1 MSSRSNTMSSASSA
15 NTANSSA
22 NMSAINRRNV
32 ISNNNI
38 IAEMQICQGSKGMYY
53 CVNNVNFDI
62 HFPLQYALDM
72 TKDAVEFCVNCNK
85 YGYVNGVFVGFCC
98 GCIDTKYNSSNLGN
112 GMEYYET
119 QRVDETHTEYTT
131 IWQTYLR
138 GIDLDQIGDDELAE
152 HMQESKVMSEPA
164 APLEPETNDESKF
177 EAIHAAMMNGKITVR
192 DGKITVLD
200 GQNSVLDGQITIR
213 DRIINTA
220 TICGNN

>member
-1 MSSRSNTMSSASSA
+1 MSSRSNRSSA
-15 NTANSSA
+15 NSA
-22 NMSAINRRNV
+22 NMSAINQRNA
-32 ISNNNI
+32 ISSNNI

-72 TKDAVEFCVNCNK
+72 TKDENAFCVNCNK
-85 YGYVNGVFVGFCC
+85 YGYINGVFIGLCC
-98 GCIDTKYNSSNLGN
+98 GCIDTKYTGSTGLGT
-112 GMEYYET
+112 GMEDYET

-152 HMQESKVMSEPA
+152 HMQESNVVREPA

-177 EAIHAAMMNGKITVR
+177 EAIHKAMMNGK
-192 DGKITVLD
+192 
-200 GQNSVLDGQITIR
+200 ITIR

>member
-1 MSSRSNTMSSASSA
+1 MSSRSNRSSA
-15 NTANSSA
+15 N
-22 NMSAINRRNV
+22 SAINRRNA
-32 ISNNNI
+32 ISSNNI

-72 TKDAVEFCVNCNK
+72 TKDDEICVNCNK
-85 YGYVNGVFVGFCC
+85 YGYINGVFVGLCC
-98 GCIDTKYNSSNLGN
+98 GCIDTKYNSSTGLGT
-112 GMEYYET
+112 GMEDYET

-152 HMQESKVMSEPA
+152 HMQESKVVREPA

-200 GQNSVLDGQITIR
+200 GQNAVLDGQITIR